1 MLSWASLGRPGRLL
15 TVDAA
20 EPKFHVLMGKP
31 GANEKKG
38 EGPFMCKGPE
48 QGLSP
53 WGIVGVWRSFWLTRI
68 GNVLL
73 ASNTLGPEMQLNVLQ
88 CTGRPLPA
96 KNYLGL
102 KCQKC
107 CR

>member
-1 MLSWASLGRPGRLL
+1 MLSWASLGGPGRLL

-53 WGIVGVWRSFWLTRI
+53 WGIWRSLEIFLV
-68 GNVLL
+68 N
-73 ASNTLGPEMQLNVLQ
+73 
-88 CTGRPLPA
+88 
-96 KNYLGL
+96 KNRE
-102 KCQKC
+102 CAPSI
-107 CR
+107 